1 MSEQDLINI
10 RKEKHTALGG
20 GFPLAESQLNI
31 DVALDLFNCL
41 GVPISLE
48 VEELKEFYRNHGYTR
63 SNGLMSFHGR
73 ITSFRKSGS
82 IAFIGLRDITGAIQL
97 IASKKNLPNFTDL
110 SNLDLG
116 DIIEVEGYLCKS
128 KSGENSIAIISFQLL
143 TKCQKPLPEKW
154 SGISDTELKYRS
166 RYLDLIS
173 NEESR
178 AIVIARSIILRSI
191 RSYLDSKNFIEV
203 ETSTLNAVN
212 SGANAKPFIT
222 HHNALDQDMF
232 LRVAP
237 ELSLKKLVVGGM
249 ERVYEIG
256 RCYRNEGLSTRHNP
270 EFTMLE
276 FYQAYGRFPELI
288 EHAIC
293 LLQAIGNSFCC
304 QDDGSC
310 FVPSWTNKF
319 FEQWKNER
327 TFSLKREDFKVV
339 TMEQA
344 VASAAEK
351 LGLFVDADSCE
362 IKFKDPV
369 DLLTSDRQKK
379 INIIQLYAEV
389 NAIRKL
395 NNLGDYLN
403 FGEIINLLFET
414 IAEPFLTEDYRTEDG
429 KLSCPVFITE
439 YPSEICPLARKNDD
453 NPEVCDR
460 FELFLDGK
468 EIANAFQELN
478 DPDEQELRFK
488 EQLESNKKDPM
499 DLDSNYIDA
508 LRCGLPPTIGYGM
521 GLCRLLML
529 LTCSKSIRDVITFPA
544 MRSV

>member
-1 MSEQDLINI
+1 MSEQDLIDI
-10 RKEKHTALGG
+10 RKTKHSALGG
-20 GFPLAESQLNI
+20 KFPIASKDCNDISNI
-31 DVALDLFNCL
+31 LHWFEVEQTEDHPLIPNTLDL
-41 GVPISLE
+41 E
-48 VEELKEFYRNHGYTR
+48 DLK
-63 SNGLMSFHGR
+63 MSSFETVHGR

-82 IAFIGLRDITGAIQL
+82 IAFIGLRDITGSIQL
-97 IASKKNLPNFTDL
+97 IASKKNLPGFADL

-116 DIIEVEGYLCKS
+116 DIIEVGGYLCKS

-178 AIVIARSIILRSI
+178 AIVIARSIVLRSI

-293 LLQAIGNSFCC
+293 LLQSIDNSFSCR
-304 QDDGSC
+304 DDGSC
-310 FVPSWTNKF
+310 FVPSWMNKF

-327 TFSLKREDFKVV
+327 TFSLKREDFKIIS
-339 TMEQA
+339 MIQA
-344 VASAAEK
+344 VNSALEK
-351 LGLFVDADSCE
+351 AKLLITTNSGKIQFIFESDTINNDVCERQSKIDLIALNKQMEELPPFGHNGLV
-362 IKFKDPV
+362 
-369 DLLTSDRQKK
+369 T
-379 INIIQLYAEV
+379 NT
-389 NAIRKL
+389 
-395 NNLGDYLN
+395 
-403 FGEIINLLFET
+403 LFEHV
-414 IAEPFLTEDYRTEDG
+414 AEPFLTEDYRTEDG

-508 LRCGLPPTIGYGM
+508 LRCGLPPTIGYGC
-521 GLCRLLML
+521 GIDRICVLM
-529 LTCSKSIRDVITFPA
+529 TSSKSIRDVISFPA
-544 MRSV
+544 MRK

>member
-10 RKEKHTALGG
+10 RKEKHIALGG

-116 DIIEVEGYLCKS
+116 DIIEISGYLCKS
-128 KSGENSIAIISFQLL
+128 KSGENSIAIVSFRLL

-154 SGISDTELKYRS
+154 TGVVDTELKYRS

-178 AIVIARSIILRSI
+178 AIIIARSIVLRTI
-191 RSYLDSKNFIEV
+191 RSYLDLNSFIEV

-276 FYQAYGRFPELI
+276 FYQAYGKFPELI
-288 EHAIC
+288 EHAIL
-293 LLQAIGNSFCC
+293 LLQSIDNYFCC

-310 FVPSWTNKF
+310 PSWMNKF

-327 TFSLKREDFKVV
+327 TFSLKRKDFKVV
-339 TMEQA
+339 TMKDA
-344 VASAAEK
+344 VT
-351 LGLFVDADSCE
+351 LGLAKIGLKCNFQPFNSFVQDDVHRETFSLE
-362 IKFKDPV
+362 RS
-369 DLLTSDRQKK
+369 LK
-379 INIIQLYAEV
+379 I
-389 NAIRKL
+389 
-395 NNLGDYLN
+395 D
-403 FGEIINLLFET
+403 NLLLEANLKDCGTIGEFIFVLFEQV
-414 IAEPFLTEDYRTEDG
+414 AEPFLTEDYRTEDG
-429 KLSCPVFITE
+429 KFSCPVFITE
-439 YPSEICPLARKNDD
+439 YPSEICPLARKNDN
-453 NPEVCDR
+453 NPGVCDR

-478 DPDEQELRFK
+478 NPDEQELRFR

-521 GLCRLLML
+521 GICRLLML

-544 MRSV
+544 MRKV

>member
-1 MSEQDLINI
+1 MSEQDLINV
-10 RKEKHTALGG
+10 RKEKHSALGG
-20 GFPLAESQLNI
+20 KFPLAQSELNI
-31 DVALDLFNCL
+31 DIALDLFNCMD
-41 GVPISLE
+41 VPTSLE
-48 VEELKEFYRNHGYTR
+48 IEELQEFYRSKGYAETC
-63 SNGLMSFHGR
+63 GLMSFHGR

-82 IAFIGLRDITGAIQL
+82 IAFIGLRDITGSIQL
-97 IASKKNLPNFTDL
+97 IASKKNLPSFADL
-110 SNLDLG
+110 SNLDIG
-116 DIIEVEGYLCKS
+116 DIIETSGYLCKS
-128 KSGENSIAIISFQLL
+128 KSGENSIAIVSFVLL
-143 TKCQKPLPEKW
+143 AKCQKPLPEKW

-178 AIVIARSIILRSI
+178 AITIARSIVLRTI
-191 RSYLDSKNFIEV
+191 RSYLDSKNFVEV

-310 FVPSWTNKF
+310 FVPPWMNKF

-327 TFSLKREDFKVV
+327 TFSLKREDFRII
-339 TMEQA
+339 TMEDA
-344 VASAAEK
+344 VT
-351 LGLFVDADSCE
+351 LGLAKIGLKCNFQPYNSFV
-362 IKFKDPV
+362 KDDDV
-369 DLLTSDRQKK
+369 HLSLFSSDRRSKIDDLL
-379 INIIQLYAEV
+379 LEA
-389 NAIRKL
+389 
-395 NNLGDYLN
+395 NLKDCGTV
-403 FGEIINLLFET
+403 GEFISVLFEHV
-414 IAEPFLTEDYRTEDG
+414 AEPFLTEDYRTEDE

-439 YPSEICPLARKNDD
+439 YPSEICPLARKNDS

-478 DPDEQELRFK
+478 DPDEQGLRFK

-499 DLDSNYIDA
+499 DLDINYIDA

-521 GLCRLLML
+521 GLSRVIMMM
-529 LTCSKSIRDVITFPA
+529 TNSKSIRDVIAFPA
-544 MRSV
+544 MRKV

>member
-10 RKEKHTALGG
+10 RKEKLSALGG
-20 GFPLAESQLNI
+20 NFSLASSTNNII
-31 DVALDLFNCL
+31 DVLGWFNEPYTKFIP
-41 GVPISLE
+41 VTLE
-48 VEELKEFYRNHGYTR
+48 LSELEKSSGKYTI
-63 SNGLMSFHGR
+63 HGR

-82 IAFIGLRDITGAIQL
+82 IAFIGLRDITGSIQL
-97 IASKKNLPNFTDL
+97 IASKKNLASFADL

-116 DIIEVEGYLCKS
+116 DIIEVEGWLCRS
-128 KSGENSIAIISFQLL
+128 KSGENSIAIVSFNLL

-154 SGISDTELKYRS
+154 SGIVDTELKYRS

-178 AIVIARSIILRSI
+178 AIVIARSIVLRSI
-191 RSYLDSKNFIEV
+191 RSYLDSNNFVEV

-293 LLQAIGNSFCC
+293 LLQAVSNSFCC
-304 QDDGSC
+304 LDYDHVGFSPQ
-310 FVPSWTNKF
+310 WMNKF

-327 TFSLKREDFKVV
+327 TFSLKREDFKILTMKDAV
-339 TMEQA
+339 TDSLA
-344 VASAAEK
+344 KV
-351 LGLFVDADSCE
+351 GLKCNFQPYNSFVQNDIHRETFSSE
-362 IKFKDPV
+362 RSSKV
-369 DLLTSDRQKK
+369 D
-379 INIIQLYAEV
+379 
-389 NAIRKL
+389 
-395 NNLGDYLN
+395 
-403 FGEIINLLFET
+403 NLLLEANLKDCGTVGEFISVLFEHV
-414 IAEPFLTEDYRTEDG
+414 AEPFLIEDYRTEDG

>member
-1 MSEQDLINI
+1 MSEQDLIDI
-10 RKEKHTALGG
+10 RKAKHTVLGG
-20 GFPLAESQLNI
+20 KFPVAQSELNI
-31 DVALDLFNCL
+31 DIALDICNYMT
-41 GVPISLE
+41 VPTSLE
-48 VEELKEFYRNHGYTR
+48 IEELQNFYRDRGYSG
-63 SNGLMSFHGR
+63 SNGLMYFHGR

-82 IAFIGLRDITGAIQL
+82 IAFIGLRDITGSIQL
-97 IASKKNLPNFTDL
+97 IASKKNLSNFADL

-116 DIIEVEGYLCKS
+116 DIIEIGGYLCKS
-128 KSGENSIAIISFQLL
+128 KSGENSIAVVSFQLL

-154 SGISDTELKYRS
+154 AGISDTELKYRS

-178 AIVIARSIILRSI
+178 AIVIARSIVLRAI

-212 SGANAKPFIT
+212 SGANAKPFVT

-288 EHAIC
+288 EHAVC
-293 LLQAIGNSFCC
+293 LLQAIDNSFSCWNN
-304 QDDGSC
+304 SRC
-310 FVPSWTNKF
+310 FVPSWMNKF

-327 TFSLKREDFKVV
+327 TFSLNPEDFRIV
-339 TMEQA
+339 TMKDA
-344 VASAAEK
+344 VT
-351 LGLFVDADSCE
+351 LGLAKAGLKCNFQPHNSFLEEDYINREMFSLDRRSKIDS
-362 IKFKDPV
+362 
-369 DLLTSDRQKK
+369 LLLEAALRECGT
-379 INIIQLYAEV
+379 V
-389 NAIRKL
+389 
-395 NNLGDYLN
+395 
-403 FGEIINLLFET
+403 GEFISVLFEHV
-414 IAEPFLTEDYRTEDG
+414 AEPFLTEDYRTEDG
-429 KLSCPVFITE
+429 KFSCPVFITK

-508 LRCGLPPTIGYGM
+508 LRCGLPPTIGFGA
-521 GLCRLLML
+521 GIDRLCVL
-529 LTCSKSIRDVITFPA
+529 LTNSPSIKDVIAFPA
-544 MRSV
+544 MRKI